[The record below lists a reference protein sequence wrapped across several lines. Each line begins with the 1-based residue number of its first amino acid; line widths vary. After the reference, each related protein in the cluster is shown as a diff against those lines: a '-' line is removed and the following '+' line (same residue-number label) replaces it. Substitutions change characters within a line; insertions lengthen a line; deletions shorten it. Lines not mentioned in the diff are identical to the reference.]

1 MFDVWIVSE
10 ALEQISGIQD
20 KIEKEHDFSVT
31 EVLLSFADAI
41 EMAKYTQPDFI
52 LINIDF
58 FEDES
63 IEITEAVSD
72 IFLRT
77 KIIALVSREEPHVI
91 VNALIRGANWYITAN
106 QQDGIICSDL
116 RNIND
121 GKAPL
126 SWKVANFFAEHLRLN
141 HSFTSICLTER
152 ERAILL
158 DIEAGCTYQETADNL
173 RISIHTV
180 HKQVKKIFKK
190 LGVCKKKDALA
201 MARKNNLL

>member
-10 ALEQISGIQD
+10 RLEQIGEIQN

-41 EMAKYTQPDFI
+41 EVAKYTQPDFI
-52 LINIDF
+52 LIDIDS

-63 IEITEAVSD
+63 VEITEAVSD

-77 KIIALVSREEPHVI
+77 KIIALVTHEEPHVI
-91 VNALIRGANWYITAN
+91 INALIRGANWYIKAN
-106 QQDGIICSDL
+106 QRDGIICSVL

-121 GKAPL
+121 GKASL
-126 SWKVANFFAEHLRLN
+126 SWKVASFFTEHLRLN
-141 HSFTSICLTER
+141 HSCTSIYLTER

-173 RISIHTV
+173 RVSIHTV

-190 LGVCKKKDALA
+190 LSVRKKRDALEA
-201 MARKNNLL
+201 ARKNNLL